1 MLDFYLIHDEQI
13 TPESP
18 SDLEFIGNLDE
29 KTFQNLKTKK
39 IIPKNYDC
47 FSDFRWNT
55 TVIKQIL
62 NIASNQELQNDTDIQ
77 QLKQILIIAENR
89 KSGLI
94 AFAD

>member
-1 MLDFYLIHDEQI
+1 MVDFYLIHDEQI

-18 SDLEFIGNLDE
+18 SDLEFIGNLDH

-39 IIPKNYDC
+39 IISNNYDYY
-47 FSDFRWNT
+47 SDFRWNT
-55 TVIKQIL
+55 PIIKQIFEHC
-62 NIASNQELQNDTDIQ
+62 IKQETQKDTDID
-77 QLKQILIIAENR
+77 QLKQILSIAKNR

>member
-13 TPESP
+13 TQESP
-18 SDLEFIGNLDE
+18 SDLEFIDNLDD

-39 IIPKNYDC
+39 IIPDNYDY

-62 NIASNQELQNDTDIQ
+62 NIASNQETQNDTDIQ
-77 QLKQILIIAENR
+77 QLKQILSIADNR

>member
-13 TPESP
+13 MPESP

-39 IIPKNYDC
+39 IIPDNYDC
-47 FSDFRWNT
+47 FSDFRWNI
-55 TVIKQIL
+55 TVIKQIFEHC
-62 NIASNQELQNDTDIQ
+62 IKQELQKDTDIQ
-77 QLKQILIIAENR
+77 QLKQILSIAENR